1 MNYSS
6 IFATDYVSYN
16 RNAIPHVI
24 YWNLSCT
31 FGWIYVSY
39 NRNAIPHVT
48 SWSHYGLYSISLSRI
63 RNIFQNNQVYS
74 MNYETYNIF
83 IPIFRNHTRN
93 HTFSSMN
100 YGTCNFFIPIFRNH
114 YKINNYTHPRSTFAR
129 SKEYTWPKAWTLPYF
144 LLRAKNLKTFSPIQ
158 STI

>member
-39 NRNAIPHVT
+39 NRNAISHVT

-63 RNIFQNNQVYS
+63 RNIFQNNQLY
-74 MNYETYNIF
+74 
-83 IPIFRNHTRN
+83 
-93 HTFSSMN
+93 SMN
-100 YGTCNFFIPIFRNH
+100 YGTCNFFIPTFRNH
-114 YKINNYTHPRSTFAR
+114 YKINNYTHPRSTFVR

>member
-39 NRNAIPHVT
+39 NWNAISHVT
-48 SWSHYGLYSISLSRI
+48 SWNHYGLYSISLSRI
-63 RNIFQNNQVYS
+63 RNIFQNNQLY
-74 MNYETYNIF
+74 
-83 IPIFRNHTRN
+83 
-93 HTFSSMN
+93 SMN
-100 YGTCNFFIPIFRNH
+100 YGTCNFFIPTFRNH